1 VLERYRNVLGEDDL
15 KTIAAIDFLSDIY
28 CAMGRYDDMIRLM
41 EQVVEKRRKV
51 LGEWHDK
58 TWDARCDLAYALEKL
73 GRHQE
78 AEVRR
83 QEAERYR
90 VMRLEDFLDTITALG
105 NIAADHENQGRYDK
119 AVELRQEALERC
131 RESLGENHP
140 TTIAA
145 MESLSRTYDEAEALY
160 KDNLERQEC
169 LTGKESLGT
178 ISALNALA
186 KFYLIKNEP
195 EKGTPYAEKV
205 VNLVSKNPNVSNKSR
220 IEETDTLVLL
230 YASEGRLDEAY
241 EMARQFLNDAL
252 KEYASDQRFIASR
265 CYTLAYVLNKMN
277 RFDVASNYAGKAHNI
292 CVKCFGPS
300 DDSTKRAEKLL
311 NEISDK
317 LF

>member
-1 VLERYRNVLGEDDL
+1 
-15 KTIAAIDFLSDIY
+15 
-28 CAMGRYDDMIRLM
+28 
-41 EQVVEKRRKV
+41 
-51 LGEWHDK
+51 
-58 TWDARCDLAYALEKL
+58 
-73 GRHQE
+73 
-78 AEVRR
+78 
-83 QEAERYR
+83 
-90 VMRLEDFLDTITALG
+90 
-105 NIAADHENQGRYDK
+105 
-119 AVELRQEALERC
+119 
-131 RESLGENHP
+131 
-140 TTIAA
+140 
-145 MESLSRTYDEAEALY
+145 
-160 KDNLERQEC
+160 
-169 LTGKESLGT
+169 
-178 ISALNALA
+178 
-186 KFYLIKNEP
+186 
-195 EKGTPYAEKV
+195 

-265 CYTLAYVLNKMN
+265 YYTLAYVLNKMN